1 MRTRTTL
8 ASLDC
13 TVFPEAAGAAPKAVV
28 VLCHGFGAPGD
39 DLVGLHAALV
49 EAAPS
54 LAQCRWIF
62 PAAPRELDGGGRAW
76 WMIDFAQLQA
86 LAAGGADA
94 MLAFREVEPEGLPAA
109 RKQLLK
115 LVDAVALQTQLP
127 YGRILL
133 GGFSQGA
140 MLTTDVALRL
150 PEAPLGLGILS
161 GTLLTQSAWTPRAK
175 ARAGLPIFQSHGR
188 LDGVLQFSAA
198 TALHAL
204 LTEAGCPVDFVPFP
218 GGHTIPPE
226 VVSRFA
232 AFLAARVG

>member
-13 TVFPEAAGAAPKAVV
+13 TVFPEGAGAAPRAVV
-28 VLCHGFGAPGD
+28 VMCHGFGAPGD
-39 DLVGLHAALV
+39 DLVGLYGALV
-49 EAAPS
+49 EAAPA
-54 LAQCRWIF
+54 LGQCRWVF
-62 PAAPRELDGGGRAW
+62 PAAPLELDGGGRAW

-86 LAAGGADA
+86 IASGGADA
-94 MLAFREVEPEGLPAA
+94 MRAFREVEPEGLSAA

-115 LVDAVALQTQLP
+115 LVDELSLQTQLP
-127 YGRILL
+127 YGRIVLC
-133 GGFSQGA
+133 GFSQGA

-161 GTLLTQSAWTPRAK
+161 GTLLTESAWAPRAK

-198 TALHAL
+198 TALHGL
-204 LTEAGCPVDFVPFP
+204 LTQAGCPVEFVPFT

-226 VVSRFA
+226 VVGRFA
-232 AFLAARVG
+232 AYLAARVG